1 VTPLEKMK
9 KAGALVTDSH
19 IVYTS
24 GRHGKAYVNK
34 DAVYPHADLASE
46 ITLEMVKPFLTK
58 NVEIALA
65 PALGGIILS
74 QWAAHH
80 LTRALGRE
88 VLGVYAEKEGD
99 GFLLR
104 RGYDKLVAGKQTLVL
119 EDVLTT
125 GGSVKKAVETAKAAG
140 AKVVGV
146 AALCNRGGVTA
157 QLLGVP
163 ELRSFLEVSLES
175 WEEKDCPLCAAK
187 IPVNTDVGKGREYL
201 ARKGSR

>member
-1 VTPLEKMK
+1 MK

-34 DAVYPHADLASE
+34 DAVYPHADLTSE
-46 ITLEMVKPFLTK
+46 ITLEMVKPFLSK
-58 NVEIALA
+58 NVEVALA

-80 LTRALGRE
+80 LTKALGRE
-88 VLGVYAEKEGD
+88 VLGVYAEKEGE

-104 RGYDKLVAGKQTLVL
+104 RGYDKLVAGRNTLVL

-140 AKVVGV
+140 ANVVGV

-157 QLLGVP
+157 QFLGVP

-201 ARKGSR
+201 ARKGTR